1 MQSAIPTKG
10 TCMRTHAD
18 LAGGKWGPKN
28 ALGRTCLALCAKGL
42 IVVCKALMPPGGGP
56 RIALGA
62 DRA

>member
-1 MQSAIPTKG
+1 
-10 TCMRTHAD
+10 MRTHAD